1 MNFDFCLFTIP
12 RKWKKIVWEM
22 TSRCNMSCQ
31 HCCANAPLNLD
42 FDEFIFSSEKL
53 IKRRLE
59 EMVSFGIKEFYLSGG
74 EPFLVENLFDI
85 VKFLKKKKAIV
96 SIATN
101 GFCLNEKIIKKLSEI
116 RIDMLHV
123 SLDGHLPEIHNT
135 LRGGD
140 FFDKI
145 VENLQIIKKYRI
157 PLRVGC
163 IIWRRNEDFL
173 EEMVKFCANLGI
185 KELRFSWLI
194 KVGRFKKNPKIYPK
208 KRWITTMEEIEKL
221 RKKYKH
227 KIKISIHRS
236 PFVKTNN
243 YSSCPGGEKLFFL
256 NPKGQISPCSW
267 IAKLDSRFLTI
278 HTLLEKEF
286 HELIFSEEM
295 GKFKKIIEKRKK
307 LHLQGCPFMSKCKFD
322 SYFANDILKS

>member
-1 MNFDFCLFTIP
+1 MF
-12 RKWKKIVWEM
+12 
-22 TSRCNMSCQ
+22 CQ
-31 HCCANAPLNLD
+31 HCCSNASSNRD
-42 FDEFIFSSEKL
+42 FDDFVFSGEKL
-53 IKRRLE
+53 IKKRLE
-59 EMVSFGIKEFYLSGG
+59 EMVSFGIKEFYISGG

-101 GFCLNEKIIKKLSEI
+101 GFCLNEKIIKKLSKF
-116 RIDMLHV
+116 RVDMLHV
-123 SLDGHLPEIHNT
+123 SVDGHLPEIHNT
-135 LRGGD
+135 LRGGN

-145 VENLQIIKKYRI
+145 VKNLEIIKKYGI

-194 KVGRFKKNPKIYPK
+194 KVGRFKKNPKIYPRK
-208 KRWITTMEEIEKL
+208 KWITVMEEIEKL
-221 RKKYKH
+221 QKKYKN
-227 KIKISIHRS
+227 KIKISIHRT

-243 YSSCPGGEKLFFL
+243 YSICPGGEKLFFL

-267 IAKLDSRFLTI
+267 IAKIDSSFLTSQS
-278 HTLLEKEF
+278 LLQKKF
-286 HELIFSEEM
+286 RELVFSEEM
-295 GKFKKIIEKRKK
+295 ERFRKIIERRKK
-307 LHLQGCPFMSKCKFD
+307 LHLQGCPFMSKCKFNSD
-322 SYFANDILKS
+322 FANDILKS